1 MTIPP
6 RLRPVRPT
14 RSGPDLVGN
23 FLVDP
28 LPKSVL
34 HQLVADLPGP
44 KDETETARA
53 ARFEAQLAEVLS
65 YRPRNAAE
73 AMLATHCILF
83 RLVAD
88 DARAD
93 ASRTCSIPAEAHQH
107 LRSARQ
113 FDRLIAKSQR
123 TLADFQARPS
133 GIPDP
138 VMSAALGLSPVLAPD
153 PGRSIDDAEE
163 AFSAIIVPLHP
174 APKTL
179 Q

>member
-1 MTIPP
+1 MTLPS
-6 RLRPVRPT
+6 RLRPARPAQG
-14 RSGPDLVGN
+14 GPDLVGN
-23 FLVDP
+23 FVVHP
-28 LPKSVL
+28 LPQSVL

-44 KDETETARA
+44 NDETEASRA

-93 ASRTCSIPAEAHQH
+93 ASRTCSVPAKAQQH
-107 LRSARQ
+107 LRSAKQ
-113 FDRLIAKSQR
+113 FDKLISKLQR
-123 TLADFQARPS
+123 TLADFQARPL
-133 GIPDP
+133 GTPDP
-138 VMSAALGLSPVLAPD
+138 AISAAFGLRPSLFPD
-153 PGRSIDDAEE
+153 PERNIDDAEE

-174 APKTL
+174 APRTL